1 MIEPTGR
8 PTPLKGGV
16 VFFLLEGHPVLSA
29 VFWAPG
35 ADTIPGG
42 VLTMKHE
49 EEKKPKKRAE
59 ISDDPVPAIRYGG
72 ERPLSQE
79 HTQQLAQHHS
89 WETEL

>member
-1 MIEPTGR
+1 
-8 PTPLKGGV
+8 
-16 VFFLLEGHPVLSA
+16 
-29 VFWAPG
+29 
-35 ADTIPGG
+35 
-42 VLTMKHE
+42 MKHE